1 MSRITL
7 TKEQVTKDLQEKRC
21 VLIEGFYVYKDKI
34 VQYTDHFGYSVN
46 KGTLDKIRGYL
57 VVRSKDKKT
66 FAVSHLKA
74 KAFLAKDRTIYSI
87 KFKDGDIT
95 NSNLDNLIVQYK
107 REIRYCE
114 DCGAELSHGNYGK
127 VCLDCIGKLSKHNCC
142 SDDEIAKRKERMKNV
157 DLNLLTAERRKKVEL
172 YLKGH
177 TLEYIAK
184 QFGITKQAI
193 SSNLQQVIKSAS
205 KKKTIKQDLNFYQQE
220 NERLRREIASLS
232 ELVNEYIRTNVD
244 IESKVE
250 TLMALAKDLNQEN
263 ARLKNFV
270 RKQNKKLTTVIF

>member
-7 TKEQVTKDLQEKRC
+7 TKEQITKDIQEKRC
-21 VLIEGFYVYKDKI
+21 VLVEGFYVYKDKI

-46 KGTLDKIRGYL
+46 KGTLDKDRGYI
-57 VVRSKDKKT
+57 VSRSKDRKR
-66 FAVSHLKA
+66 FAISHLKV
-74 KAFLAKDRTIYSI
+74 KAFLANGRPIYSI
-87 KFKDGDIT
+87 EFKDGNCKNT
-95 NSNLDNLIVQYK
+95 NLDNLIVQYK
-107 REIRYCE
+107 RETRYCV
-114 DCGAELSHGNYGK
+114 DCGSILSPGSRGQ
-127 VCLDCIGKLSKHNCC
+127 VCLDCKGKISKHNICL
-142 SDDEIAKRKERMKNV
+142 DDELIRRKERMKNV
-157 DLNLLTAERRKKVEL
+157 DLKLLTPERRKKVEL
-172 YLKGH
+172 YLEGH

-184 QFGITKQAI
+184 QFNITKQAV
-193 SSNLQQVIKSAS
+193 SSNLQQVIRSAS
-205 KKKTIKQDLNFYQQE
+205 KKKTIVQDLNFYQQE

-232 ELVNEYIRTNVD
+232 ELVNEYIRTNAD